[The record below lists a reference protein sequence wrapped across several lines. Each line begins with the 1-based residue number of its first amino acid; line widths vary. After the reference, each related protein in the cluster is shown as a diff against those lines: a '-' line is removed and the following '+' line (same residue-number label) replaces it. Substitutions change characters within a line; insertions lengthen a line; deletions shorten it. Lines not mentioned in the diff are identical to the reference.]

1 MGTSSQAE
9 QVNNTAV
16 FRGDQLQSPKN
27 PEQKIIKRVIA
38 LEGDIVKT
46 MGHKNRYV
54 KVPRGHIWVE
64 GDHHGHSFDS
74 NSFGPVKCYLLWPFH
89 RWLLRC

>member
-1 MGTSSQAE
+1 MVMLFIS
-9 QVNNTAV
+9 
-16 FRGDQLQSPKN
+16 R
-27 PEQKIIKRVIA
+27 
-38 LEGDIVKT
+38 T

-74 NSFGPVKCYLLWPFH
+74 NSFGPVSRLVADTIGLQV
-89 RWLLRC
+89 